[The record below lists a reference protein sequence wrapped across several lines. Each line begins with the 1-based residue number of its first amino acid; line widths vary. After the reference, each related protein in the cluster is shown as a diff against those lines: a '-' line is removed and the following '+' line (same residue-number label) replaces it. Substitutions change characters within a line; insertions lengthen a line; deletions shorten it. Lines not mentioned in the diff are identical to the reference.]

1 MALQPKKSIFY
12 LMSLAAGL
20 IVANIYYSQPLLN
33 EISNSFN
40 VSESEVSNVALCS
53 QLGYAFGLLLIIP
66 LGDKIATKKILS
78 YNFLFM
84 ITGLTAMAFSPSLFC
99 LLLSSFV
106 VGLTSSVPQLLIPLA
121 AHIAT
126 PEERG
131 KSIGIVM
138 SGLLIGI
145 LVSRIISGVIGEH
158 FGWRILYII
167 AGISM
172 LLLYTVLQYRLPS
185 YNPDYK
191 GNYVQLMNSL
201 RFYLVDD
208 NNIRMA
214 GLRGALGFAGL
225 SAFWTTLVFL
235 MNDSFGYGSTITGLF
250 GVIGIFGALSAAVIG
265 KWNDKLNQKTI
276 LLIASIT
283 LFSAWCVLS
292 FSTHSI
298 IMLIIGVI
306 LIDLGLQA
314 LHITNQ
320 NIIFEK
326 YPDARN
332 RVNTVYMF
340 TSFIGGALG
349 TTLGAFSYQNWGW
362 TGVTTLGTFLMI
374 LLLTMNIKN
383 YGS

>member
-1 MALQPKKSIFY
+1 
-12 LMSLAAGL
+12 MSLAAGL

-106 VGLTSSVPQLLIPLA
+106 VGLASSVPQLLIPLA

-250 GVIGIFGALSAAVIG
+250 GVIGIFGALSATVIG

-292 FSTHSI
+292 FSTHSV

>member
-106 VGLTSSVPQLLIPLA
+106 VGLASSVPQLLIPLA

-250 GVIGIFGALSAAVIG
+250 GVIGIFGALSATVIG

-292 FSTHSI
+292 FSTHSV

>member
-1 MALQPKKSIFY
+1 
-12 LMSLAAGL
+12 MSLAAGL

-106 VGLTSSVPQLLIPLA
+106 VGLASSVPQLLIPLA

-172 LLLYTVLQYRLPS
+172 LLLYIVLQYRLPS

-292 FSTHSI
+292 FSTHSV

-374 LLLTMNIKN
+374 LLLTMSIKN